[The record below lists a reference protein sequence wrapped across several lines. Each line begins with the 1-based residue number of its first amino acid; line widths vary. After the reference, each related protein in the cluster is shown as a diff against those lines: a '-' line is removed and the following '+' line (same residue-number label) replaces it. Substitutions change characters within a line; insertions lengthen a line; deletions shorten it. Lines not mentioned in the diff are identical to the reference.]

1 MKLYEINLVYE
12 HKGLPT
18 VPNGAIFYENVE
30 VNTIAS
36 AEYGAELIN
45 RVLSDKFNMLLS
57 LHITPT
63 GENVEADDIPVMGV
77 FD

>member
-1 MKLYEINLVYE
+1 MKLYEIDLVYQ
-12 HKGLPT
+12 HSSAS
-18 VPNGAIFYENVE
+18 NGAIFYENVE

-45 RVLSDKFNMLLS
+45 RVLSDKLNMLLS

-63 GENVEADDIPVMGV
+63 GENVDPNDVPTKGV